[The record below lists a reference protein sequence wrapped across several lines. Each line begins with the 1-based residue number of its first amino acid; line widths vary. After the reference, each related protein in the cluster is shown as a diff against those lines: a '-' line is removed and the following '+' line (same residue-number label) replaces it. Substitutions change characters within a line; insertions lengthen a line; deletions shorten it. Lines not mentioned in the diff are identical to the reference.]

1 MTNYSPR
8 RSKIGNLLL
17 PINFDQVSKDLVKH
31 DQWCVWDDKL
41 IEGGG
46 RVSRGYSPRT
56 GQVLSLTDKNSW
68 GTFQAAR
75 ELVENGRYDGLGF
88 VLHRTDPF
96 WVFMVSGIAD
106 LSERVNEDAIRLVH
120 GLDSYTEL
128 SVDTLSSVTV
138 FRGQL
143 PTTLP
148 GKDLHRS
155 PLTVGMWQERRWFP
169 ITGFVPDGISKM
181 VREMPADLIEW
192 SWNQLSEN
200 GNSFPYGLN

>member
-1 MTNYSPR
+1 MEAGYRGVFAQDGS
-8 RSKIGNLLL
+8 GAFADGQELLG
-17 PINFDQVSKDLVKH
+17 DLS
-31 DQWCVWDDKL
+31 
-41 IEGGG
+41 
-46 RVSRGYSPRT
+46 SRKGI
-56 GQVLSLTDKNSW
+56 
-68 GTFQAAR
+68 
-75 ELVENGRYDGLGF
+75 VENGRYDGLGF

-181 VREMPADLIEW
+181 VREMPPIDRMVLESAVREW
-192 SWNQLSEN
+192 
-200 GNSFPYGLN
+200 NSFPYGLN